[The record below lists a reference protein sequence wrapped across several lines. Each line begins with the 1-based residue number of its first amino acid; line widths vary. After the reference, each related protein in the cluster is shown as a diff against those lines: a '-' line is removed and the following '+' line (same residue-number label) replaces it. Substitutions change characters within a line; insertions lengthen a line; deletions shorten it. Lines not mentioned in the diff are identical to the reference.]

1 MGNDESIEAM
11 KTAFAAGISWERDHY
26 VIHGAPS
33 PDDRDDMHESTL
45 LSFCFP
51 GQVFKQET
59 RRSVVEHLKTAFRK
73 GRETERELRERAKIR

>member
-1 MGNDESIEAM
+1 MGTDELIEPMQLAY
-11 KTAFAAGISWERDHY
+11 AAGISWERDHFALR
-26 VIHGAPS
+26 GEPS